1 MFPLTPPVAV
11 EVNFAENEVLC
22 PALSVRG
29 SVSPLRL
36 KPVPLAEAAEI
47 VTLVPPELVRD
58 SVSVFEL
65 PTDTFPKF
73 RLVGFGVIWP
83 GVTPLPVREMFS
95 GEPGASETIAIFPF
109 AEPAAVG
116 SNPTVNDALW
126 PVPNVAGSVRPLTE

>member
-1 MFPLTPPVAV
+1 MLPKERLGGFAESAPGITPLAESAIFRLGLAPLEVMAMFPLTPPVAV

-47 VTLVPPELVRD
+47 VTVVPPELVRD

-73 RLVGFGVIWP
+73 
-83 GVTPLPVREMFS
+83 
-95 GEPGASETIAIFPF
+95 
-109 AEPAAVG
+109 
-116 SNPTVNDALW
+116 
-126 PVPNVAGSVRPLTE
+126 